1 MMSVFKFLFPFLIA
15 SFLCKNLAA
24 QMTYSLDDDL
34 AYTTRLENETRLLK
48 NDSSKTHNYFK
59 LSVLYKLLGDTTTA
73 KSYLQKGLNTAKSYP
88 FLNAVSHFYKAHAQ
102 YNNIDVNV
110 MLRELLMADS
120 LLSNYTNKT
129 SYKLRGMLWH
139 NYAVIQQTFG
149 HELIAM
155 ESLTKKAAVY
165 AQLSGHAEVVGG
177 VFKGIA
183 IIHINNGQAE
193 KAQYYLKKAIALY
206 ESAPNANVT
215 WLEELTEVYL
225 TYAENL
231 IGLQQL
237 DSANYFLNKARI
249 VLTPKP
255 NANLNIPFYNAEGL
269 YYTKIKQYKL
279 ALQSFDKGIA
289 LCTHPTAAYSL
300 DRIKHAKYKALV
312 YLNDFKN
319 AELIA
324 KELIHSPYLIPQ
336 NLVVYYNDLSE
347 LYFSQKKFKEAM
359 LWSKKYKILNDS
371 LSEKRER
378 KKITELEFRFNQT
391 ENEKKIILLQAEKQK
406 IELSQENNRLF
417 ITLLSGISLLLLT
430 IVLLSGLYYRNN
442 KKLLIQQEQNY
453 QQQLNEIEQ
462 KRAIHFSKALIEGE
476 EKERKRLA
484 SDLHDG
490 LGGLLAIIKINLS
503 GLVSKN
509 EDLNTELKT
518 ITSQLDNTANEL
530 RRIARNMMP
539 EALINLGLEVAL
551 KDLCHSLFT
560 EKIKID
566 FQSFAIQAAI
576 PKEKQIII
584 FRIVQELLTNAIRHA
599 KASSVLVQCSQN
611 ETTFFI
617 TVEDNGVGFKTN
629 HTETRNGIGLL
640 TIKNRVDYLNGTLE
654 IHSIPQ
660 EGTTINI
667 ELNVSK

>member
-1 MMSVFKFLFPFLIA
+1 MMFVFKFLFSFLIA
-15 SFLCKNLAA
+15 SFFCKSLAA
-24 QMTYSLDDDL
+24 QMAYSLDDDA
-34 AYTTRLENETRLLK
+34 AYTAQLENATRLLK

-59 LSVLYKLLGDTTTA
+59 LSVLYKLLGDTAKA
-73 KSYLQKGLNTAKSYP
+73 KSYLQKGLSTAKSYP
-88 FLNAVSHFYKAHAQ
+88 FLNAVSHFYKAHSQ
-102 YNNIDVNV
+102 YNKVDVAV
-110 MLRELLMADS
+110 MRYELLLADS

-129 SYKLRGMLWH
+129 AYKLRGMLWH
-139 NYAVIQQTFG
+139 NCAVIEQTLG
-149 HELIAM
+149 HELVAM
-155 ESLTKKAAVY
+155 ELLTKKAAVY
-165 AQLSGHAEVVGG
+165 AQLSGYAEVLGG

-183 IIHINNGQAE
+183 IIHLNNGQTE
-193 KAQYYLKKAIALY
+193 KANYYLKKAMALY
-206 ESAPNANVT
+206 ERAPYANVT

-237 DSANYFLNKARI
+237 DSVTYFLNKARI
-249 VLTPKP
+249 VLSPHP

-269 YYTKIKQYKL
+269 YYIQLKQYNL
-279 ALQSFDKGIA
+279 ALQSFEKGIA
-289 LCTHPTAAYSL
+289 LCKHPTTAYSL
-300 DRIKHAKYKALV
+300 DRIKHGKYKALV
-312 YLNDFKN
+312 NLKDFKN
-319 AELIA
+319 AEGLA

-336 NLVVYYNDLSE
+336 NLLLYYNDLSE
-347 LYFSQKKFKEAM
+347 LYFSQGKFKEAM
-359 LWSKKYKILNDS
+359 TWSKKYKSLNDS

-378 KKITELEFRFNQT
+378 KKIAELEFRFNQT

-442 KKLLIQQEQNY
+442 KKLLIQQEQNHK
-453 QQQLNEIEQ
+453 QQLNEIEQ
-462 KRAIHFSKALIEGE
+462 KRAIHFSRALIEGE

-484 SDLHDG
+484 GDLHDG
-490 LGGLLAIIKINLS
+490 LGGLLATIKINLS

-509 EDLNTELKT
+509 EDLNSELKS
-518 ITSQLDNTANEL
+518 ITLQLDNTANEL

-560 EKIKID
+560 ETVKVD
-566 FQSFAIQAAI
+566 FQSFAIRAAI
-576 PKEKQIII
+576 SKEKQIII

-599 KASSVLVQCSQN
+599 KASLILVQCSQN
-611 ETTFFI
+611 ENVFFI
-617 TVEDNGVGFKTN
+617 TVEDNGIGFELSN
-629 HTETRNGIGLL
+629 TETRNGIGLL

-654 IHSIPQ
+654 IRSILQ

-667 ELNVSK
+667 ELNVS